1 MPGKYPRNGVPENL
15 RTHIGRKFSAAEKGK
30 WVPDGH
36 LRNWKTANAQEIPQ
50 KIYGRI
56 SAGNLLQRR
65 KGNGYRMGICGTGKQ
80 QMPRRYPRRFTDA
93 YRPEIFCSGEREM
106 GIGWAFAELE

>member
-1 MPGKYPRNGVPENL
+1 MPGKYPRNGVLENL

-56 SAGNLLQRR
+56 AAGNLLRRR
-65 KGNGYRMGICGTGKQ
+65 KGNGYRMGICGTG
-80 QMPRRYPRRFTDA
+80 
-93 YRPEIFCSGEREM
+93 IER
-106 GIGWAFAELE
+106 A

>member
-15 RTHIGRKFSAAEKGK
+15 RTHIGRKFSAAEKGN
-30 WVPDGH
+30 GY
-36 LRNWKTANAQEIPQ
+36 RMGICGTGKTANAQEIPQ

-56 SAGNLLQRR
+56 AAGNLLQRR
-65 KGNGYRMGICGTGKQ
+65 K
-80 QMPRRYPRRFTDA
+80 
-93 YRPEIFCSGEREM
+93 EM

>member
-15 RTHIGRKFSAAEKGK
+15 RTHIGRKFSAAE
-30 WVPDGH
+30 
-36 LRNWKTANAQEIPQ
+36 
-50 KIYGRI
+50 
-56 SAGNLLQRR
+56 

>member
-36 LRNWKTANAQEIPQ
+36 LRNWKTANAQEIRE
-50 KIYGRI
+50 KMYGGI
-56 SAGNLLQRR
+56 AAGKLLQRR
-65 KGNGYRMGICGTGKQ
+65 KGNGYRMGICGTG
-80 QMPRRYPRRFTDA
+80 
-93 YRPEIFCSGEREM
+93 IER
-106 GIGWAFAELE
+106 A